1 MSKIF
6 DYENTINFIIMF
18 GIVIFFTFR
27 AFESDDNS
35 KLLKRQLDSALA
47 DTTKQFVYVEKLVN
61 DTIYKL
67 KYQTK
72 IVNDTIVKV
81 VDIKQ
86 LDSNL
91 YDIRASGRWKLGTYE
106 TSTMFRKDSLNK
118 ASNKIVIR
126 VDSLIFLTTIYKE
139 DGLLKA
145 RLKCNNPN
153 LSFAIAHNIIDKSVY
168 ENIID
173 IQRDKWYNN
182 IYAGANIEF
191 TNKYEVKP
199 KLKIGYMQNGLDCYV
214 FGGNREIGL
223 GVNYNYY
230 VFGGNRRS

>member
-1 MSKIF
+1 MKIDKYEADSITKIVLALVIIIVAIYSINEDSKKNKI
-6 DYENTINFIIMF
+6 DAQ
-18 GIVIFFTFR
+18 V
-27 AFESDDNS
+27 
-35 KLLKRQLDSALA
+35 KRQLDSALS
-47 DTTKQFVYVEKLVN
+47 DTTKQIVYVEKLVN

-67 KYQTK
+67 KYKTK

-81 VDIKQ
+81 VDIQQ

-91 YDIRASGRWKLGTYE
+91 YDIRTNGKWKLGSYE
-106 TSTMFRKDSLNK
+106 TSTIFRKDSLSK
-118 ASNKIVIR
+118 ASHKIIIR
-126 VDSLIFLTTIYKE
+126 VDSLVFLTIIYKE

-153 LSFAIAHNIIDKSVY
+153 LSFNIAHNVIDKSVY

-173 IQRDKWYNN
+173 IQQNKWFNN
-182 IYAGANIEF
+182 IYIGANIEF

-199 KLKIGYMQNGLDCYV
+199 KLKIGYNQNGLDSYI
-214 FGGNREIGL
+214 FGGNRELGI

-230 VFGGNRRS
+230 LFK

>member
-1 MSKIF
+1 MKIDKYEADSITKIVLALVIIIVAIYSINEDSKKNKI
-6 DYENTINFIIMF
+6 DAQ
-18 GIVIFFTFR
+18 V
-27 AFESDDNS
+27 
-35 KLLKRQLDSALA
+35 KRQLDSALS
-47 DTTKQFVYVEKLVN
+47 DTTKQIVYVEKLVN

-67 KYQTK
+67 KYKTK

-81 VDIKQ
+81 VDIQQ

-91 YDIRASGRWKLGTYE
+91 YDIRTNGKWKLGSYE
-106 TSTMFRKDSLNK
+106 TSTIFRKDSLSK
-118 ASNKIVIR
+118 ASHKIIIR
-126 VDSLIFLTTIYKE
+126 VDSLVFLTIIYKE

-153 LSFAIAHNIIDKSVY
+153 LSFNIAHNVIDKSVY

-173 IQRDKWYNN
+173 IQQNKWFNN
-182 IYAGANIEF
+182 IYVGANIEF

-199 KLKIGYMQNGLDCYV
+199 KLKIGYNQNGLDSYI
-214 FGGNREIGL
+214 FGGNRELGI

-230 VFGGNRRS
+230 LFK